1 MLPLPDATPD
11 PQKKDEIMKARKVAA
26 QFAAYTWYQE
36 NRGGQGCQEEAT
48 RFARENW
55 TAFLPVAD
63 EGWGKLL
70 HRLASQRQKQR
81 RRQARRRHAS
91 LAG

>member
-1 MLPLPDATPD
+1 
-11 PQKKDEIMKARKVAA
+11 MKARKVAA

-36 NRGGQGCQEEAT
+36 NRGGKECQKEAT

-63 EGWGKLL
+63 EGWGRLL
-70 HRLASQRQKQR
+70 LRVASKRTKRHGRQVRKR
-81 RRQARRRHAS
+81 YRS